1 MTNPNTPPQ
10 GSAQERLA
18 AHLELNRLRRD
29 HEDHATRVAQEAHRR
44 ALRALAARTR
54 ALWFSAGAAVA
65 LAVVLVFIT
74 LASGPWA
81 HVGATAGGVAVGS
94 TAYQACHWARE
105 WARLRRAVG
114 SR

>member
-44 ALRALAARTR
+44 ALRARAARTR

-65 LAVVLVFIT
+65 L
-74 LASGPWA
+74 
-81 HVGATAGGVAVGS
+81 AVGS